1 MPRRCRREADRRA
14 GRPIQAIMNG
24 FTAERLLVLFNP
36 QVQRATDLAAEIKR
50 WAGGSVPTLPVDDA
64 AVRDLVAAHDLV
76 VALGGDGTMLRA
88 GRLTAPYG
96 GHVLGV
102 NFGRLGFLPEVQPAD
117 WQGALERVVRGE
129 GWVETRM
136 LLRIEHVR
144 GGEVLSTE
152 DSLNEA
158 VVGRGAQ
165 ARMSRLQARI
175 NGDVLTTYVADG
187 LICAT
192 PTGSTAYALAAG
204 GPILPPENENIL
216 VVPIAPHMSMERT
229 IVLPG
234 NAALEVEPEIDA
246 EHQASLSIDGQRE
259 TLLASGDVVRATR
272 SPYVARFIRL
282 RAAHYF
288 FATLVER
295 LTNGRGGHAR

>member
-1 MPRRCRREADRRA
+1 MIT
-14 GRPIQAIMNG
+14 GYSK
-24 FTAERLLVLFNP
+24 ERLLVLYNP
-36 QVQRATDLAAEIKR
+36 MVRRAVELAAEIR
-50 WAGGSVPTLPVDDA
+50 RFAGAGVPTLSVDDA
-64 AVRDLVAAHDLV
+64 AARDLVAAHDLV

-88 GRLTAPYG
+88 GRLTAPHG
-96 GHVLGV
+96 GLVLGV
-102 NFGRLGFLPEVQPAD
+102 NFGRLGFLPEVQPDD
-117 WQGALERVVRGE
+117 WRPALERVLAGE
-129 GWVETRM
+129 GWAEARM
-136 LLRIEHVR
+136 MLRIEHLR
-144 GGEVLSTE
+144 SGTILSAE
-152 DSLNEA
+152 DALNEA

-165 ARMSRLQARI
+165 ARMSRLLARI

-229 IVLPG
+229 IVLSG
-234 NAALEVEPEIDA
+234 SATLEMEPEIDL
-246 EHQASLSIDGQRE
+246 EHQAGLSIDGQRE
-259 TLLASGDVVRATR
+259 TQLVRGDVVRASR

-282 RAAHYF
+282 RAPHYF

-295 LTNGRGGHAR
+295 LTNGRGSRT

>member
-1 MPRRCRREADRRA
+1 MSGLAAD
-14 GRPIQAIMNG
+14 
-24 FTAERLLVLFNP
+24 RLLVLYNP
-36 QVQRATDLAAEIKR
+36 HVRRAIELAAEIR
-50 WAGGSVPTLPVDDA
+50 HWVDPRVPALSVDDP

-88 GRLTAPYG
+88 GRLTAPFG
-96 GHVLGV
+96 GQVLGV
-102 NFGRLGFLPEVQPAD
+102 NFGRLGFLPEVQPDD
-117 WQGALERVVRGE
+117 WQPALERVLAGE
-129 GWVETRM
+129 GRAEARM
-136 LLRIEHVR
+136 MLRIEQVR
-144 GGEVLSTE
+144 SGSVLSTE

-165 ARMSRLQARI
+165 ARMSRIEARI

-216 VVPIAPHMSMERT
+216 LVPIAPHMSMERT

-234 NAALEVEPEIDA
+234 NATLEIEAEIDLD
-246 EHQASLSIDGQRE
+246 HQASLSVDGQRE
-259 TLLASGDVVRATR
+259 IMLAPGDVVRATR
-272 SPYVARFIRL
+272 SPFVARFTRL
-282 RAAHYF
+282 RAPHYF

-295 LTNGRGGHAR
+295 LTNGRGHR

>member
-1 MPRRCRREADRRA
+1 MT
-14 GRPIQAIMNG
+14 G
-24 FTAERLLVLFNP
+24 FAAERILVLYNP
-36 QVQRATDLAAEIKR
+36 LVQRATELAGEIRR

-64 AVRDLVAAHDLV
+64 AARDLVAAHDLV

-88 GRLTAPYG
+88 GRLTAPHNG
-96 GHVLGV
+96 QVLGI
-102 NFGRLGFLPEVQPAD
+102 NFGRLGFLPEVQPPD
-117 WQGALERVVRGE
+117 WRQALERVMLGE
-129 GWVETRM
+129 GWAEARM

-144 GGEVLSTE
+144 LGDVLSTE

-216 VVPIAPHMSMERT
+216 LVPIAPHMSMERT

-234 NAALEVEPEIDA
+234 NATLEVEPEIDD
-246 EHQASLSIDGQRE
+246 EHQASLSVDGQRE
-259 TLLASGDVVRATR
+259 TLLVRGDVVRATR
-272 SPYVARFIRL
+272 SPFVARFVRL
-282 RAAHYF
+282 RAPHYF

-295 LTNGRGGHAR
+295 LTNGRGSHAR

>member
-1 MPRRCRREADRRA
+1 VRRA
-14 GRPIQAIMNG
+14 I
-24 FTAERLLVLFNP
+24 
-36 QVQRATDLAAEIKR
+36 DLAAEIR
-50 WAGGSVPTLPVDDA
+50 SWAGADIPVLSVEDA
-64 AVRDLVAAHDLV
+64 AARDLVGAHDLV

-88 GRLTAPYG
+88 GRLTAPHG
-96 GHVLGV
+96 GLVLGV

-117 WQGALERVVRGE
+117 WRPALERVVNGD
-129 GWVETRM
+129 GWVEARM
-136 LLRIEHVR
+136 MLRVEHLR
-144 GGEVLSTE
+144 GRAVLAAE
-152 DSLNEA
+152 DALNEA

-165 ARMSRLQARI
+165 ARMSRLLARI

-234 NAALEVEPEIDA
+234 NAALEMEPEIDA

-259 TLLASGDVVRATR
+259 TLLARGDVVRATR
-272 SPYVARFIRL
+272 SPFVARFIRL
-282 RAAHYF
+282 RAPHYF

-295 LTNGRGGHAR
+295 LTNGRGSRS